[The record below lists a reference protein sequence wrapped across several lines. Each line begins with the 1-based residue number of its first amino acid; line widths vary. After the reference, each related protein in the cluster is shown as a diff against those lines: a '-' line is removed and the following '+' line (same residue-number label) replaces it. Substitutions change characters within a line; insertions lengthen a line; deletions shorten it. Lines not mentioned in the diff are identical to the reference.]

1 MKKSTIIGVGVAIAL
16 ALSAG
21 QVLAAGDAA
30 AGKTKSEAC
39 GGCHGEDG
47 NANAPIFPKLAG
59 QHAVYLVKQ
68 LKEFKTQKRME
79 PTMNAMAESLS
90 DDDIA
95 DIGAYYAKQQFR
107 VETAEPSVLG
117 EKIFRAGIAAKGV
130 PACTACHG
138 PNGGGNPYSGYPALR
153 GQFTAYTSKS
163 LHDYKTGERNND
175 ANGIMRAI
183 AARMSDEEIAAV
195 SDYVLGLK

>member
-1 MKKSTIIGVGVAIAL
+1 MKKSTMIGVGAAL
-16 ALSAG
+16 ALLVGQACAG
-21 QVLAAGDAA
+21 GDAA
-30 AGKTKSEAC
+30 AGKSKSESC

-59 QHAVYLVKQ
+59 QHASYLVKQ
-68 LKEFKTQKRME
+68 LNEFKTQKRME

-90 DDDIA
+90 ETDIA
-95 DIGAYYAKQQFR
+95 DIGAYYAKQRFR
-107 VETAEPSVLG
+107 PEAAEPSALG
-117 EKIFRAGIAAKGV
+117 EKIFRAGIAAKAV

-138 PNGGGNPYSGYPALR
+138 PDGGGNPNSGYPALR

-163 LHDYKTGERNND
+163 LHDYKSGERNND

-195 SDYVLGLK
+195 SDYALGLK